1 MNQRTQ
7 AVEARERRQEL
18 WEAFLGICQAALHTD
33 EGRVARSYLVQR
45 GCPADNLGDLEL
57 GVYPSTEQIRGGLLK
72 RGFLT
77 DEIGFSAR
85 EVDDGKPV
93 GAGVIYDDRW
103 EGRLVG
109 PWRDLSGRIIS
120 FWARDLCG
128 EPGDDAN
135 HLYLRGGRGDVPLGL
150 SAAQDRDLVLVEE
163 PLDVAMLQSRGDRRV
178 IACGG
183 ASLPQEQVDALQR
196 RRTRSVIL
204 CLDPDGAGKLEALLC
219 LDQLDRAGIRSYVA
233 PALPDGLT
241 PGKFVARCGMG
252 AWDHHL
258 CTGIPGSFYRAE
270 VMLQEHEF
278 STGEGRREAV
288 EALLE
293 HEQTIEDPFD
303 RAQFWPFFAHHS
315 RDLHDAVHESAEKHR
330 QHRHRDRLERG
341 GARQLA
347 VVPSRRAPLGL
358 S

>member
-1 MNQRTQ
+1 MNQGTQ
-7 AVEARERRQEL
+7 AAETRQHRQAL
-18 WEAFLGICQAALHTD
+18 WEAFLGICQAAVHTD
-33 EGRVARSYLVQR
+33 EGQVARCYLVQR
-45 GCPADNLGDLEL
+45 GCPSDNLGNLEL
-57 GVYPSTEQIRGGLLK
+57 GFYPSVEHVRGELLAQ
-72 RGFLT
+72 
-77 DEIGFSAR
+77 GFSEDETGYPAR
-85 EVDDGKPV
+85 EVDNINLV
-93 GAGVIYDDRW
+93 GAGVIYDGRW

-109 PWRDLSGRIIS
+109 PWRDLSGRITS
-120 FWARDLCG
+120 FWAHDLSGGPGG
-128 EPGDDAN
+128 EPEY
-135 HLYLRGGRGDVPLGL
+135 LYLGGGRRDVPLGL
-150 SAAQDRDLVLVEE
+150 NAAQDPDLVLVEE